1 MKGVLAS
8 TLALVCVATLAMG
21 CGSAKSANFTS
32 PSTSM
37 GSPAS
42 ADDGGTDS
50 GTTFFSGSDGGA
62 FAIGPQPEAGGAV
75 TSVCTAGIYNGQ
87 FMTYVGAGMDGGMP
101 GLFSIMWNGGLSLD
115 LAAKKVVVM
124 SGGGNGE
131 SFGTNMSLLEIADGG
146 ALDGGDM
153 YGGTFYAT
161 LDGELDCAPDAG
173 PPYHLSAKLV
183 DGRYTSFLYNLPI
196 LGQLTAD
203 YQASTPPMLT
213 NGQILVYSPD
223 AGPLLGAASAGG
235 SWSATWASP

>member
-1 MKGVLAS
+1 MSSGSSSHAEDGG
-8 TLALVCVATLAMG
+8 TEDATTFFAG
-21 CGSAKSANFTS
+21 
-32 PSTSM
+32 
-37 GSPAS
+37 
-42 ADDGGTDS
+42 DDGGTLN
-50 GTTFFSGSDGGA
+50 
-62 FAIGPQPEAGGAV
+62 IGPQPEAGGAV
-75 TSVCTAGIYNGQ
+75 TSICTAGVYKGQ
-87 FMTYVGAGMDGGMP
+87 FMTYVGGGMDGGMP
-101 GLFSIMWNGGLSLD
+101 GLFSIMWNGGLAID

-131 SFGTNMSLLEIADGG
+131 SFGTDMSLLEIADGG

-173 PPYHLSAKLV
+173 PPYHLSAKLT

-196 LGQLTAD
+196 EGQLTAD
-203 YQASTPPMLT
+203 YQATTPPTLT
-213 NGQILVYSPD
+213 NGQILVFSPD